1 MIRDWKSRYLLDTP
15 VRPLSEII
23 GEEDE
28 LRVYA
33 VNGDALPF
41 DGWVALT
48 VNLMGN
54 EDPNLSI
61 TEPFLVSSCY
71 VPGRKVIICI
81 YFYIHMCVMDQCC
94 IACYT
99 VCSSFL
105 SLSPSL
111 FLAVLDWDQ
120 LQEITS

>member
-1 MIRDWKSRYLLDTP
+1 MSKSLLK
-15 VRPLSEII
+15 I
-23 GEEDE
+23 
-28 LRVYA
+28 
-33 VNGDALPF
+33 
-41 DGWVALT
+41 
-48 VNLMGN
+48 N
-54 EDPNLSI
+54 EY
-61 TEPFLVSSCY
+61 CY